1 MPVTVIAEFH
11 PAPGKL
17 DEVVAALKEA
27 LPETR
32 AYDGCLSLESWL
44 DAERSTIVL
53 TEQWVSFDHYDRYL
67 AWRGETGVL
76 AAVAALLEGGAA
88 GFVPRKC
95 DPAGC

>member
-11 PAPGKL
+11 PVPGKL

-32 AYDGCLSLESWL
+32 AYDGCLGLQSWL
-44 DAERSTIVL
+44 DEERSTIVL

-67 AWRGETGVL
+67 AWRVETGIL
-76 AAVAALLEGGAA
+76 GEVAALLEGGAA
-88 GFVPRKC
+88 GFVPRRC
-95 DPAGC
+95 VPAGC